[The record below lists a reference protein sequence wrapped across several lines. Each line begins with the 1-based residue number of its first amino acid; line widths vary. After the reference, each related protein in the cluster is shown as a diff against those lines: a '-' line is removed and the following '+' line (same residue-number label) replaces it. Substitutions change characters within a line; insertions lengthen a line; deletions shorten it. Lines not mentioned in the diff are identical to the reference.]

1 MCGKSGNGPVSAIL
15 ATGTAALVTFPM
27 PTYGQLLL
35 LILPVFA
42 LVAIGVVLRRRHW
55 VEGPAEA
62 SLLRLVVA
70 VCYPCLIFDAVIGNA
85 AMKAPGNLWLPPLAG
100 FALTAL
106 GIVIALQ
113 VGRALGLQDTPVLRS
128 FALTAGIGN
137 FGYIP
142 LPIVG
147 SIWGKET
154 QGVLLVHNVGVEAAM
169 WTVGVLVLTGLSP
182 RAGWRKLINP
192 ISVTLVIAV
201 GLNLSGAGERI
212 PEPVMEVG
220 RSLGRCAIP
229 LGLIMIGVMMANHL
243 DDPRALYEPRVT
255 WGSAL
260 LRLAVLPFGILAAA
274 RWFHGSLEL
283 KRVLV
288 VEAAM
293 PSAVFPIVLT
303 RLHQGHPLTAVR
315 VVLGTTVLGVLVIP
329 LWIQLGLAWVGI

>member
-1 MCGKSGNGPVSAIL
+1 
-15 ATGTAALVTFPM
+15 M

-70 VCYPCLIFDAVIGNA
+70 VCYPCLIFDTVVGNA
-85 AMKAPGNLWLPPLAG
+85 AMRAPGNVWLPPLIG
-100 FALTAL
+100 FVLTVTGVA
-106 GIVIALQ
+106 VALQ
-113 VGRALGLQDTPVLRS
+113 TGRWLKLKESEGLRS
-128 FALTAGIGN
+128 FALAAGIGN

-147 SIWGKET
+147 SIWGRET

-169 WTVGVLVLTGLSP
+169 WTFGVLVLTGLSP
-182 RAGWRKLINP
+182 RDGWRKLINP
-192 ISVTLVIAV
+192 ITITLVMAV
-201 GLNLSGAGERI
+201 VLNLSGVGARV
-212 PEPVMEVG
+212 PEPVLEVV

-229 LGLIMIGVMMANHL
+229 LGLIMIGVTMANYL
-243 DDPRALYEPRVT
+243 DDVRALYEPRIT
-255 WGSAL
+255 WGASA
-260 LRLAVLPFGILAAA
+260 LRLAILPLGILAAA
-274 RWFHGSLEL
+274 RWFPGSLEL

-293 PSAVFPIVLT
+293 PAAVFPIVLT
-303 RLHQGHPLTAVR
+303 RLHHGHPLTAVQ
-315 VVLGTTVLGVLVIP
+315 VVLGTTVLGVFVIP
-329 LWIQLGLAWVGI
+329 LWIRLGLAWAGV

>member
-1 MCGKSGNGPVSAIL
+1 
-15 ATGTAALVTFPM
+15 M

-42 LVAIGVVLRRRHW
+42 LVAVGVVLRRRHW

-70 VCYPCLIFDAVIGNA
+70 VCYPCLIFDTVVGNA
-85 AMKAPGNLWLPPLAG
+85 AMRAPGNVWLPPLAG
-100 FALTAL
+100 FVLTVA
-106 GIVIALQ
+106 GVAVALQ
-113 VGRALGLQDTPVLRS
+113 AGRWLGLTDATGLRS

-142 LPIVG
+142 LPIIG
-147 SIWGKET
+147 SIWGRET

-169 WTVGVLVLTGLSP
+169 WTFGVLVLTGLSP

-192 ISVTLVIAV
+192 VTITLVVAV
-201 GLNLSGAGERI
+201 AANLTGIGAHV
-212 PEPVMEVG
+212 PEAVMEVV

-229 LGLIMIGVMMANHL
+229 LGLIMIGVTMANYL
-243 DDPRALYEPRVT
+243 DDPRALYAPRIT
-255 WGSAL
+255 WGSAA
-260 LRLAVLPFGILAAA
+260 LRLALLPLVILAAA
-274 RWFHGSLEL
+274 RWFPGSLEL

-288 VEAAM
+288 IEAAM

-303 RLHQGHPLTAVR
+303 RLHGGSPRIAVQ
-315 VVLGTTVLGVLVIP
+315 VVLGTTILGVLAIP
-329 LWIQLGLAWVGI
+329 LWIRLGLAWVGL